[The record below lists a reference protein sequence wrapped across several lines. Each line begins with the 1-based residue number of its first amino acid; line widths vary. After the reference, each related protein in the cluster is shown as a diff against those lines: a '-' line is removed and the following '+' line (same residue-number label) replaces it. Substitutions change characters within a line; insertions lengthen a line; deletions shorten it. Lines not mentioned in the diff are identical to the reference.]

1 MRSRPLD
8 KMPMSSMGWGGS
20 ILMGLVTLVIGAL
33 LVAAT
38 AASLAV
44 IAILL
49 GVVMIVSGVYYLARA
64 LGGGESHER
73 AWRGV
78 CGVVFILVGL
88 ALLRHLSL
96 SVALIGLFIGFTW
109 VIQGLLVLMESLSST
124 RRHARSGFLSKGW
137 GIFFGIVSLIAGIV
151 VIASPIA
158 SVGVLTIFLGIW
170 LIILGAIEIGGGIIM
185 RRALGSGAEVSV
197 PQQRPSEASEAA
209 AREGGTVREGTAR
222 EGGTVSREG
231 TAREGGMASRHVPG
245 EHNVGHGSVG
255 RGSSG
260 GDSPPTN
267 RNIPG

>member
-1 MRSRPLD
+1 
-8 KMPMSSMGWGGS
+8 MSSMGWGGS

-38 AASLAV
+38 TASLAL
-44 IAILL
+44 IAVLL

-96 SVALIGLFIGFTW
+96 SIALIGLFIGFTW
-109 VIQGLLVLMESLSST
+109 VIQGVLVLMESLSGT
-124 RRHARSGFLSKGW
+124 RRHARGGLSTGW
-137 GIFFGIVSLIAGIV
+137 GIFFGIISLIAGIV

-158 SVGVLTIFLGIW
+158 SVGVLTILLGIW

-185 RRALGSGAEVSV
+185 RHALRSGAEEVSV

-209 AREGGTVREGTAR
+209 AREGGTVREGTAAR
-222 EGGTVSREG
+222 G
-231 TAREGGMASRHVPG
+231 TASAAGQDMASHVAPG
-245 EHNVGHGSVG
+245 EHNVGHGSV
-255 RGSSG
+255 G

>member
-1 MRSRPLD
+1 MEAERSVRSRHLD

-20 ILMGLVTLVIGAL
+20 IVMGLVTLVIGAL

-38 AASLAV
+38 TASLTL

-96 SVALIGLFIGFTW
+96 SIALIGLFIGFTW
-109 VIQGLLVLMESLSST
+109 VIQGVLVLMESLSST
-124 RRHARSGFLSKGW
+124 RRHAQSGLSTGW

-170 LIILGAIEIGGGIIM
+170 LIVLGAIEIGGGIVM
-185 RRALGSGAEVSV
+185 RRALRSGTEEVSV

-209 AREGGTVREGTAR
+209 ARRNAAAREGGTAREGTAR
-222 EGGTVSREG
+222 EEG
-231 TAREGGMASRHVPG
+231 S
-245 EHNVGHGSVG
+245 VGHGSVG
-255 RGSSG
+255 HGSAG
-260 GDSPPTN
+260 GDSPPRN

>member
-1 MRSRPLD
+1 MEAERSVRSRHLD

-20 ILMGLVTLVIGAL
+20 IALGLVTLVIGAI

-38 AASLAV
+38 TASLTV

-49 GVVMIVSGVYYLARA
+49 GVVMVVSGIYYLARA
-64 LGGGESHER
+64 LGGREGHER

-96 SVALIGLFIGFTW
+96 SLALIGLFIGFTW
-109 VIQGLLVLMESLSST
+109 IIQGVLVLMEGFSGT
-124 RRHARSGFLSKGW
+124 RRHARGGLATGW
-137 GIFFGIVSLIAGIV
+137 VMFFGIVSLIAGIV

-170 LIILGAIEIGGGIIM
+170 LIVLGAIEIGGGIVM
-185 RRALGSGAEVSV
+185 RHALKAGPAEEVSV

-209 AREGGTVREGTAR
+209 ARREAAAGKGTTGTA
-222 EGGTVSREG
+222 GQD
-231 TAREGGMASRHVPG
+231 MASHVAPG
-245 EHNVGHGSVG
+245 DHNVGHGS
-255 RGSSG
+255 SA
-260 GDSPPTN
+260 GDPPTN

>member
-1 MRSRPLD
+1 MEAERSVRSRHLD

-38 AASLAV
+38 TASLAV

-49 GVVMIVSGVYYLARA
+49 GVVMIVSGIYYLARA

-96 SVALIGLFIGFTW
+96 SIALIALFIGFTW
-109 VIQGLLVLMESLSST
+109 VIQGVLVLMESLSST
-124 RRHARSGFLSKGW
+124 RRHARGGFLSRGW

-158 SVGVLTIFLGIW
+158 SVGVLTLFLGIW
-170 LIILGAIEIGGGIIM
+170 LIVLSAIEIGGGIVM
-185 RRALGSGAEVSV
+185 RRALRSGTEEVSV

-209 AREGGTVREGTAR
+209 AREGTA
-222 EGGTVSREG
+222 S
-231 TAREGGMASRHVPG
+231 HVAPG
-245 EHNVGHGSVG
+245 EHNVGHGSVLIAG
-255 RGSSG
+255 CR
-260 GDSPPTN
+260 DSFEH
-267 RNIPG
+267 RF

>member
-1 MRSRPLD
+1 MEAERSARSRHLD

-20 ILMGLVTLVIGAL
+20 ITMGLVTLVIGAL

-38 AASLAV
+38 TASLAV

-96 SVALIGLFIGFTW
+96 SIALIGLFIGFTW
-109 VIQGLLVLMESLSST
+109 VIQGVLVLMESLSST
-124 RRHARSGFLSKGW
+124 RRHARRGGLAMGW
-137 GIFFGIVSLIAGIV
+137 GIFFGVISLIAGIV
-151 VIASPIA
+151 VIASPIT

-170 LIILGAIEIGGGIIM
+170 LIVLGAIEIGGGIVM
-185 RRALGSGAEVSV
+185 RHALRSGAEEVSV

-209 AREGGTVREGTAR
+209 ARQD
-222 EGGTVSREG
+222 
-231 TAREGGMASRHVPG
+231 MASHVAPG

-255 RGSSG
+255 
-260 GDSPPTN
+260 GDSPPRN
-267 RNIPG
+267 RNMPG

>member
-1 MRSRPLD
+1 MEAERSVRSRHLD
-8 KMPMSSMGWGGS
+8 KMPMSSVGWGGS

-38 AASLAV
+38 TASLTL

-96 SVALIGLFIGFTW
+96 SIALIGLFIGFTW
-109 VIQGLLVLMESLSST
+109 VIQGVLVLMESLSST
-124 RRHARSGFLSKGW
+124 RRHARSGLSTGW

-170 LIILGAIEIGGGIIM
+170 LIILGAIEIGGGIVM
-185 RRALGSGAEVSV
+185 RRALRSGTEEVSV

-209 AREGGTVREGTAR
+209 AREGG
-222 EGGTVSREG
+222 
-231 TAREGGMASRHVPG
+231 MASHVAPG

-255 RGSSG
+255 HGSAG
-260 GDSPPTN
+260 GDSPPRN